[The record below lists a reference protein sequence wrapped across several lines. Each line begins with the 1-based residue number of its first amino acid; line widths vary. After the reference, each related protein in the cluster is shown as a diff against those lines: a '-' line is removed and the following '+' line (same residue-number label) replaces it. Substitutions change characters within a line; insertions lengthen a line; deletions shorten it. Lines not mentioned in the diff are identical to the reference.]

1 MFIFSNLMARKGL
14 SIFLKQFYV
23 VLQLFDIRPIQ
34 LSYLDE
40 HTKTRYRNDDMQ
52 KLLWWRKKL
61 LDR

>member
-1 MFIFSNLMARKGL
+1 MARKGL

-40 HTKTRYRNDDMQ
+40 HTKTRCRNDDMQ